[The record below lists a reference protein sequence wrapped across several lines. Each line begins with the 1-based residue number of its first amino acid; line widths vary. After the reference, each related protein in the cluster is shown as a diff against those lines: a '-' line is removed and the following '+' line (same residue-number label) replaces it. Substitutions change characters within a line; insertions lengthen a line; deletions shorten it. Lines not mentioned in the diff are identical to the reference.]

1 MKISELL
8 QGNISSVQYIGIV
21 DNQNSKPVEIVENP
35 NPSQKLDFSINNKEY
50 KEISLYPFDFAISM
64 KDKNGNE
71 RSKCDL
77 IFTIESENKIILCEM
92 KDRKKANIGKATN
105 QLLSSLEILSEKEIL
120 SNYKNKNS
128 RYAYVSNVRGH
139 RGLQMNYTSKTNS
152 FWENFRTHLRV
163 ATCYNVE
170 SAL

>member
-35 NPSQKLDFSINNKEY
+35 NPSQKLDFYINNKED
-50 KEISLYPFDFAISM
+50 KEISLYPFDFAISI

-92 KDRKKANIGKATN
+92 KDRKKANIGKAAK
-105 QLLSSLEILSEKEIL
+105 QLVSSLNILSEKEIL
-120 SNYKNKNS
+120 SNYKNRDS
-128 RYAYVSNVRGH
+128 RYAYISNVRGRH
-139 RGLQMNYTSKTNS
+139 GLKMNHTSEMNA
-152 FWENFRTHLRV
+152 FWENFRTHLWV
-163 ATCYNVE
+163 VTCHT
-170 SAL
+170 A